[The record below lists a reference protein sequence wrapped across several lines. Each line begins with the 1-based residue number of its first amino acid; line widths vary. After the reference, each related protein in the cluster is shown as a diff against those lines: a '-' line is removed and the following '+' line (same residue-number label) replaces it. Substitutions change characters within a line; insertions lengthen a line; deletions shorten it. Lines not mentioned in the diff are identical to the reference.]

1 MKRYALEELRSSRIQ
16 YDKKPPR
23 LLFLTIFITLIG
35 IIGIIVL
42 SCFTYKTEVIRSS
55 GILSSDNKTYVMS
68 KTQGEIK
75 EVYKKSGDYVSKGE
89 LLFEIDDNQVDSQ
102 IIMVESKANLIKE
115 YVDKYENMI
124 SFLNSIDLSEEII
137 NPYNDNNELD
147 SIIAEI
153 KNKNTNDEKKE
164 LIDSYVNQLK
174 QTLFQYN
181 YEYLGY
187 KGQIDGYNKIKKDY
201 KVYASSDGYLTYA
214 TDLKKGMVIG
224 NDNLGTISDSLTK
237 ENSIVEVYVDAS
249 NKAYLKENMDVEMVV
264 GGLSQTKYGALKGKV
279 ISVSNDS
286 IVNENNVL
294 YKIQIKPSN
303 IILKQKNKEVE
314 LKNGMVVESRIKYEK
329 TTWMNWCLKRIGI
342 IDR

>member
-1 MKRYALEELRSSRIQ
+1 MKRYTLEELRSSRIQ

-35 IIGIIVL
+35 IVGIIVL
-42 SCFTYKTEVIRSS
+42 SCFTYKTEVIRAS

-75 EVYKKSGDYVSKGE
+75 EVYKNSGDYVSKGE
-89 LLFEIDDNQVDSQ
+89 LLFEIDDNQVNSQ
-102 IIMVESKANLIKE
+102 IIMIESKANLIKE
-115 YVDKYENMI
+115 YVDKYDSMI
-124 SFLNSIDLSEEII
+124 SYLNHIDLS
-137 NPYNDNNELD
+137 NDISNLHSDDNELN
-147 SIIAEI
+147 SMINEI
-153 KNKNTNDEKKE
+153 KGKDTLEEKQE
-164 LIDSYVNQLK
+164 LISSYVNQLK

-187 KGQIDGYNKIKKDY
+187 KGQIDGYNVLKKDY
-201 KVYASSDGYLTYA
+201 KIYANSDGYLTY
-214 TDLKKGMVIG
+214 TIDLKKGMVIG
-224 NDNLGTISDSLTK
+224 NDSLGTISDTLTK

-249 NKAYLKENMDVEMVV
+249 NKAFLKEDMDVEMVV
-264 GGLSQTKYGALKGKV
+264 GGLSQTKYGTLKGKV
-279 ISVSNDS
+279 IAVSNDS
-286 IVNENNVL
+286 IVNENNIL

-303 IILKQKNKEVE
+303 ITLKQKNNEVE

-329 TTWMNWCLKRIGI
+329 ATWMNWCLKRIGV

>member
-153 KNKNTNDEKKE
+153 KNKNTNDENDEIESKETETKPEENDDDDDNNGGDDEPKKE
-164 LIDSYVNQLK
+164 LHFEAI
-174 QTLFQYN
+174 
-181 YEYLGY
+181 
-187 KGQIDGYNKIKKDY
+187 
-201 KVYASSDGYLTYA
+201 
-214 TDLKKGMVIG
+214 
-224 NDNLGTISDSLTK
+224 
-237 ENSIVEVYVDAS
+237 
-249 NKAYLKENMDVEMVV
+249 
-264 GGLSQTKYGALKGKV
+264 
-279 ISVSNDS
+279 
-286 IVNENNVL
+286 
-294 YKIQIKPSN
+294 P
-303 IILKQKNKEVE
+303 
-314 LKNGMVVESRIKYEK
+314 
-329 TTWMNWCLKRIGI
+329 
-342 IDR
+342 